1 MSCNSLAG
9 CVASREQR
17 IIQMALCLLE
27 KRVRKNARQFKT
39 SEDTKSWLLLELSS
53 LEREVFMVLY
63 LDNQHRL
70 IEKEVIAL
78 GGINSTEVHPREIL
92 KASLRHNAAAVILAH
107 NHPSGWAEP
116 SQADRHITDKLKD
129 SLSQL
134 DVKVL
139 DHLVVG
145 GAEVVSFAER
155 GWL

>member
-9 CVASREQR
+9 HVASREQR

-39 SEDTKSWLLLELSS
+39 SEDTKSWLMLELSS

-78 GGINSTEVHPREIL
+78 GGINSTEVYPREIL
-92 KASLRHNAAAVILAH
+92 KAALRHNAAAVILAH
-107 NHPSGWAEP
+107 NHPSGCAEP
-116 SQADRHITDKLKD
+116 SQADRHITDKLKE

-134 DVKVL
+134 DVRVL

-145 GAEVVSFAER
+145 GADVVSFAER

>member
-1 MSCNSLAG
+1 MSCNPLAG
-9 CVASREQR
+9 SVAPREQR

-39 SEDTKSWLLLELSS
+39 SEDTKNWLMLELSS

-70 IEKEVIAL
+70 IEKEIIAL

-92 KASLRHNAAAVILAH
+92 KSALRHNAAAVILAH

-116 SQADRHITDKLKD
+116 SQADRHITDTLKN

-134 DVKVL
+134 DIRVL
-139 DHLVVG
+139 DHLIIG
-145 GAEVVSFAER
+145 GVEVVSFAER

>member
-1 MSCNSLAG
+1 MSCNPLTGSI
-9 CVASREQR
+9 ASREQR

-27 KRVRKNARQFKT
+27 KRVRKNTRQFKT
-39 SEDTKSWLLLELSS
+39 AEDTKHWLLLELSS

-70 IEKEVIAL
+70 IEKEIIAL

-92 KASLRHNAAAVILAH
+92 KSALRHNAAAVILAH

-116 SQADRHITDKLKD
+116 SQADRHITDTLKN
-129 SLSQL
+129 SLSQV
-134 DVKVL
+134 DIRVL
-139 DHLVVG
+139 DHLVIG
-145 GAEVVSFAER
+145 GDEVVSFAER

>member
-9 CVASREQR
+9 CVASKEQR

-39 SEDTKSWLLLELSS
+39 SEDTKRWLLLELSS

-70 IEKEVIAL
+70 IEKEIIAL

-92 KASLRHNAAAVILAH
+92 KSALRHNAAAVILAH
-107 NHPSGWAEP
+107 NHPSGWAER

>member
-1 MSCNSLAG
+1 MSSFLSFPPMP
-9 CVASREQR
+9 SREQR

-129 SLSQL
+129 ALSQL

-145 GAEVVSFAER
+145 GTKVVSFAER

>member
-9 CVASREQR
+9 SVASREQR

-39 SEDTKSWLLLELSS
+39 SEDTKSWLMLELSS

-63 LDNQHRL
+63 LDNQRRL
-70 IEKEVIAL
+70 IEKEIIAL

-92 KASLRHNAAAVILAH
+92 KAALRHNAAAVILAH
-107 NHPSGWAEP
+107 NHPSCCAEP

-134 DVKVL
+134 DVRVL

>member
-1 MSCNSLAG
+1 MSSRLSSPPMP
-9 CVASREQR
+9 SREQR

-27 KRVRKNARQFKT
+27 KRVRNNARQFKT
-39 SEDTKSWLLLELSS
+39 SEDTKSWLMLELSS

-116 SQADRHITDKLKD
+116 SQADRNITDKLKD
-129 SLSQL
+129 ALSQL
-134 DVKVL
+134 DVRVL

-145 GAEVVSFAER
+145 GVEVVSFAER

>member
-9 CVASREQR
+9 SIASREQR

-27 KRVRKNARQFKT
+27 KRVRKNVQHFNS
-39 SEDTKSWLLLELSS
+39 SEDTKRWLLLKLSS

-70 IEKEVIAL
+70 IEKEIIAL

-116 SQADRHITDKLKD
+116 SQADRHITDTLKN
-129 SLSQL
+129 SLSPL
-134 DVKVL
+134 DIRVL
-139 DHLVVG
+139 DHLVIG
-145 GAEVVSFAER
+145 GDEVVSFAER

>member
-1 MSCNSLAG
+1 MSCNPLAG
-9 CVASREQR
+9 SIAPREQR

-39 SEDTKSWLLLELSS
+39 SEDTKNWLMLELSS

-92 KASLRHNAAAVILAH
+92 KSALRHNAAAVILAH

-116 SQADRHITDKLKD
+116 SHADRHITDTLKN
-129 SLSQL
+129 SLSPL
-134 DVKVL
+134 DIRVL
-139 DHLVVG
+139 DHLVIG

>member
-1 MSCNSLAG
+1 MSSLLSSPPMP
-9 CVASREQR
+9 SREQR

-39 SEDTKSWLLLELSS
+39 SEDTKSWLMLELSS

-70 IEKEVIAL
+70 IEKEIIAL

-107 NHPSGWAEP
+107 NHPSGCAEP

-129 SLSQL
+129 ALSQL
-134 DVKVL
+134 DVRVL

>member
-1 MSCNSLAG
+1 MSCNPLAG
-9 CVASREQR
+9 SVAPREQR

-39 SEDTKSWLLLELSS
+39 SEDTKNWLMLELSS

-70 IEKEVIAL
+70 IEKEIIAL

-92 KASLRHNAAAVILAH
+92 KSALRHNAVAVILAH

-116 SQADRHITDKLKD
+116 SQADRHITDTLKN
-129 SLSQL
+129 SLSPL
-134 DVKVL
+134 DIRVL
-139 DHLVVG
+139 DHLVIG

>member
-9 CVASREQR
+9 SVASKEQR
-17 IIQMALCLLE
+17 IIQMALFLLE

-39 SEDTKSWLLLELSS
+39 SEDTKSWLLLELSG

-63 LDNQHRL
+63 LNNQHRL
-70 IEKEVIAL
+70 IEKEIIAL

-92 KASLRHNAAAVILAH
+92 KSALRHNAAAVILAH

-116 SQADRHITDKLKD
+116 SQADRHITDTLKN
-129 SLSQL
+129 SLAQL
-134 DVKVL
+134 DIRVL
-139 DHLVVG
+139 DHLVIG
-145 GAEVVSFAER
+145 GDEVVSFAER

>member
-1 MSCNSLAG
+1 MSCNSLTG
-9 CVASREQR
+9 SIASKEQR

-27 KRVRKNARQFKT
+27 KRVRKNTRQFKT
-39 SEDTKSWLLLELSS
+39 SEDTKRWLLLELSS

-70 IEKEVIAL
+70 IEKEITAL

-116 SQADRHITDKLKD
+116 SQADRHITDTLKN

-134 DVKVL
+134 DIRVL
-139 DHLVVG
+139 DHLVIG
-145 GAEVVSFAER
+145 GDQVVSFAER

>member
-9 CVASREQR
+9 SVASREQR

-27 KRVRKNARQFKT
+27 KRVRKNVQQFNS
-39 SEDTKSWLLLELSS
+39 SEDTKRWLLLELSS
-53 LEREVFMVLY
+53 LEREAFMVLY

-70 IEKEVIAL
+70 REKEIIAL
-78 GGINSTEVHPREIL
+78 GGINSTEVYPREIL
-92 KASLRHNAAAVILAH
+92 KSALRHNAAAVIFAH

-116 SQADRHITDKLKD
+116 SQADRHITDTLKN

-134 DVKVL
+134 DISVL
-139 DHLVVG
+139 DHLVIG
-145 GAEVVSFAER
+145 GDEVVSFAER

>member
-9 CVASREQR
+9 RVASREQR

-39 SEDTKSWLLLELSS
+39 SEDTKSWLMLELSS

-107 NHPSGWAEP
+107 NHPSGCAEP
-116 SQADRHITDKLKD
+116 
-129 SLSQL
+129 
-134 DVKVL
+134 
-139 DHLVVG
+139 
-145 GAEVVSFAER
+145 
-155 GWL
+155 